1 MNKSISRNLTLSL
14 IIVVTL
20 VSVTPIFISYIR
32 SSREAMRELE
42 ARASEYTTSIA
53 NMLSQPLWNV
63 DKNAINQIGNF
74 YFSYEDMEK
83 IRISDDL
90 GEVYLDLKKGRDEPL
105 IVKTSDVY
113 HHGTLV
119 GRLQIS
125 LSEEKVREINKRVLF
140 AGLLTIFIIVLS
152 MVIMTGFLLRRFL
165 KNPLNALSA
174 IVDSY
179 SSGNSGPAVYD
190 MPFVEFKP
198 FVTVLK
204 DMRNRIDLQMEQLQK
219 SHNELERR
227 VEERTMELAESE
239 NKFRILTDKSLV
251 GVYLIQDNI
260 FQYVNAKAAEITGY
274 SVDEIVGMPV
284 KGIVFDEDLS
294 IVEENF
300 RRRFSREVDSV
311 NYEVRLK
318 RKNGS
323 ILWGEVF
330 GSRMDFRGRPSIIGS
345 FIDITERKKQE
356 ETLREKARLEEE
368 KRNLLEKE
376 RMLMELHDGIGG
388 ITTNISLLAELA
400 KDSSYEEMKK
410 LIETIAAL
418 SKEGHSELRTFMQGL
433 DGKGIDW
440 HTLTSELRKQG
451 TLMLEPHDIAFD
463 MALSLENAEE
473 QPGSL
478 IYINLFRIFK
488 EAITNIIKHS
498 EAKTVNVALSLTSD
512 KLTLAI
518 KDNGMGEKRGKGRGI
533 SNMKVRAGE
542 MGGELNVTF
551 KNGTTVSLEVPMPL
565 KYPDMAVNKE
575 TVL

>member
-42 ARASEYTTSIA
+42 ARASEYATSIA
-53 NMLSQPLWNV
+53 NMLSHPLWNM
-63 DKNAINQIGNF
+63 DKSAINQIGNF
-74 YFSYEDMEK
+74 YFSYADIEK
-83 IRISDDL
+83 IKISDDL

-105 IVKTSDVY
+105 IVKTSEVY
-113 HHGTLV
+113 HGGTLV

-125 LSEEKVREINKRVLF
+125 LSEEKVREINKRILF

-179 SSGNSGPAVYD
+179 SSGNSGPAAYD

-204 DMRNRIDLQMEQLQK
+204 DMRNRIDLQMEQLQR

-227 VEERTMELAESE
+227 VEERTKELAESE
-239 NKFRILTDKSLV
+239 EKFKILTEKSLV

-260 FQYVNAKAAEITGY
+260 FQYVNAKAAEIIGY
-274 SVDEIVGMPV
+274 SVDEITGKMPV
-284 KGIVFDEDLS
+284 KDIVFDEDLH
-294 IVEENF
+294 ILEENF
-300 RRRFSREVDSV
+300 RRRFSGEVDSV
-311 NYEVRLK
+311 NYEIRLK
-318 RKNGS
+318 RKSGR
-323 ILWGEVF
+323 IIYGEVF
-330 GSRMDFRGRPSIIGS
+330 GSRMDFRGRPSIIGT
-345 FIDITERKKQE
+345 FMDITERKKAE
-356 ETLREKARLEEE
+356 ETLREKARLEDER
-368 KRNLLEKE
+368 RNLLEKE
-376 RMLMELHDGIGG
+376 RMLMELHDGLGG

-400 KDSSYEEMKK
+400 SNSSRTEEMKK

-418 SKEGHSELRTFMQGL
+418 SKEGHFEVRTFMQGL
-433 DGKGIDW
+433 DSKGTDW
-440 HTLTSELRKQG
+440 HTLGAELRKQG
-451 TLMLEPHDIAFD
+451 ISMLEPHGIAFD

-478 IYINLFRIFK
+478 IYINLFRVFK

-498 EAKTVNVALSLTSD
+498 EAKTVNVALGLTSD

-518 KDNGMGEKRGKGRGI
+518 KDNGMGGKRGKGRGI
-533 SNMKVRAGE
+533 SNMKVRAE
-542 MGGELNVTF
+542 EIGGDLNVTF
-551 KNGTTVSLEVPMPL
+551 KNGTTVCLEVPMPL
-565 KYPDMAVNKE
+565 KYPDRAVNK
-575 TVL
+575 